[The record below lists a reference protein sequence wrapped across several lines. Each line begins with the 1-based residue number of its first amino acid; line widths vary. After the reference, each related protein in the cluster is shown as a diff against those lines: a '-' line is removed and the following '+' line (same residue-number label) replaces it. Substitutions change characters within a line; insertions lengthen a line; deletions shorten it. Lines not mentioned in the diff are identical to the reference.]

1 MTDYSQM
8 TDDEF
13 TYIFEELVSGMS
25 TDQILAYGDINMILR
40 EELNNEVLSVWESR
54 NPNKED
60 PEED

>member
-13 TYIFEELVSGMS
+13 TDIFEELVSGMS